1 MSLDLVD
8 FNKRWLQAWSDK
20 DVPRLLA
27 FYAEDC
33 RYLDPNV
40 PLGVT
45 GHAEL
50 GPYLTGLFAALPAT
64 RYDPEE
70 IWETHNGYCG
80 RWYCVM
86 GDDPKAPPAM
96 RGFDLVVMR
105 GDKIAL
111 NEVYAHMLTP
121 AAAP

>member
-1 MSLDLVD
+1 MSLDLAD
-8 FNKRWLQAWSDK
+8 FNARWLQAWSDK
-20 DVPRLLA
+20 DVERLLT

-33 RYLDPNV
+33 RYFDPGV
-40 PLGVT
+40 PKGAT

-50 GPYLTGLFAALPAT
+50 GPYLKQIFAALPAT

-70 IWETHNGYCG
+70 IWLTETGYCG

-86 GDDPKAPPAM
+86 GDDPNAPPAM
-96 RGFDLVVMR
+96 RGFDLVVMH

-111 NEVYAHMLTP
+111 NEVYVHMLQGG
-121 AAAP
+121 